1 MIRSVRFQAA
11 LRRSYASTPQHSPD
25 VAQYVDKAQKGAQ
38 SALAAAQKAAGPTGD
53 KVVRHAT
60 CESPGASVLL
70 WMATGPSVRLS
81 GSRAIGRSDGPAKCP
96 ERRRASDR

>member
-11 LRRSYASTPQHSPD
+11 LRRSYASTPPSSPD

-53 KVVRHAT
+53 KVVRHAS
-60 CESPGASVLL
+60 CESLPVGLRAGKLSPGFAPGSLCSVLH
-70 WMATGPSVRLS
+70 GR
-81 GSRAIGRSDGPAKCP
+81 RSDRPAKRP
-96 ERRRASDR
+96 